1 MCIWMI
7 KVSRSSFSLQDSV
20 KKLCCTNLSIF
31 HTGTHDMGG
40 IQAVGQD
47 ATFDSNICWVWWPD
61 KTSEFGYEADCLD
74 GKAGCRINYHKAGTT
89 DFNKLEDASVLPPF
103 SACSTYAMFELNKE
117 ILHLCGSTTSLESDS
132 QCLLTLSH
140 VRQMKRDVSPEYESA
155 KAELFRHRVFGQWS
169 CREC

>member
-1 MCIWMI
+1 
-7 KVSRSSFSLQDSV
+7 
-20 KKLCCTNLSIF
+20 
-31 HTGTHDMGG
+31 MGG
-40 IQAVGQD
+40 IKAVGQD

-61 KTSEFGYEADCLD
+61 KPSEFGYEADCLD

-117 ILHLCGSTTSLESDS
+117 ILQLCGSTTSLESDS
-132 QCLLTLSH
+132 QTPLALSH